1 MGIHFN
7 IDEIFEIAEQIE
19 RNGARF
25 YRRASEMKK
34 ISAEQRNLLY
44 TLSLVEE
51 KHEKIFSE
59 MRLEIIKN
67 EKLDTILNPDFDP
80 EGQSAMYLHAIA
92 DSHVF
97 NIRKDPSEFLTGKE
111 TINDILK
118 IALDREKDSI
128 IFYLGIKEIVRKD
141 LGQEKVDLIIKEEM
155 THITYINKEL
165 LKTNKD
171 YIL

>member
-1 MGIHFN
+1 MSIHFN
-7 IDEIFEIAEQIE
+7 IDEVFEIAEQIE

-25 YRRASEMKK
+25 YRRAGDMKK
-34 ISAEQRNLLY
+34 VSDEQRNLLY
-44 TLSLVEE
+44 ALSAVEK

-92 DSHVF
+92 DSHIF
-97 NIRKDPSEFLTGKE
+97 DIRKDPSELLTGKE
-111 TINDILK
+111 TITDILK

-128 IFYLGIKEIVRKD
+128 IFYLGIKEMVSKD
-141 LGQEKVDLIIKEEM
+141 LGQDKIDLIIKEEM
-155 THITYINKEL
+155 THITFISKEL
-165 LKTNKD
+165 IKA
-171 YIL
+171 